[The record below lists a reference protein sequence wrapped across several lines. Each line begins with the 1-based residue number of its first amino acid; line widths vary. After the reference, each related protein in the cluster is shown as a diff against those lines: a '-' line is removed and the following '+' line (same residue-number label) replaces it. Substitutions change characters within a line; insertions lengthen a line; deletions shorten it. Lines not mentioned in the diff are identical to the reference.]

1 MAQQQQQGDP
11 LLALQAELNLL
22 RTQLADQNLQL
33 QENRQ
38 QIQAIPVN
46 PVPRHYKPIVPK
58 PYAGGRNEKLEP
70 WLFQVE
76 RYCEMAPV
84 PAEERVKFAGGLL
97 EGNPASWWLAVYRD
111 IEAKPVAEQWEAF
124 RTQIKAHFQPI
135 NTAVDARTRLDQIR
149 QRTSVLVYNT
159 EFREI
164 MLQLPNMHEED
175 RIYAYLKGL
184 KPAVANQVAMQQP
197 TTLIGAQSLATT
209 TDTIQFQHM
218 PRRPVF
224 NHRPVDRPTHRA
236 EYRGPAPMDL
246 DAISKLTPAERDR
259 LRREG
264 GCFRCR
270 KKGHLARECTLTNRK
285 YSEVNAMEEEA
296 DESGKE

>member
-1 MAQQQQQGDP
+1 MEAQVAQLQAQLQQLQEQLAAAQQQ
-11 LLALQAELNLL
+11 A
-22 RTQLADQNLQL
+22 
-33 QENRQ
+33 
-38 QIQAIPVN
+38 N
-46 PVPRHYKPIVPK
+46 PPQVPAPARMYKPIVPK

-84 PAEERVKFAGGLL
+84 PAEDQVKFAGGLL
-97 EGNPASWWLAVYRD
+97 EGNPASWWLAVHQD
-111 IEAKPVAEQWEAF
+111 IEEKPVNEQWEAF

-135 NTAVDARTRLDQIR
+135 NTAVDARTRLDQLR
-149 QRTSVLVYNT
+149 QRTSVLIYNT

-164 MLQLPNMHEED
+164 MLLLPNMHEED

-197 TTLIGAQSLATT
+197 TTLIVAQSLATT

-218 PRRPVF
+218 PRRPTF
-224 NHRPVDRPTHRA
+224 NHRPVDRPTPRA

-246 DAISKLTPAERDR
+246 DAIGKLTNDERER
-259 LRREG
+259 LRKNG

-270 KKGHLARECTLTNRK
+270 KTGHLARDCTMSNRTHLRI
-285 YSEVNAMEEEA
+285 NAIDEEA